1 MEKARLAWAAFDLTL
16 WKFANLQIVA
26 ENDPI
31 LLETQTVKKDTCH
44 NWHDFSRKGAVSPSF
59 LNAQYFLKSKPK
71 TIIPIFVSAYN

>member
-31 LLETQTVKKDTCH
+31 LLETQTVKKTLATIDMI
-44 NWHDFSRKGAVSPSF
+44 FSEESSLLRFS
-59 LNAQYFLKSKPK
+59 
-71 TIIPIFVSAYN
+71 

>member
-31 LLETQTVKKDTCH
+31 LLETQTVKKTLATIDMI
-44 NWHDFSRKGAVSPSF
+44 FSEGSSLLWF
-59 LNAQYFLKSKPK
+59 S
-71 TIIPIFVSAYN
+71 

>member
-31 LLETQTVKKDTCH
+31 LLETQTVKKTLATIDMI
-44 NWHDFSRKGAVSPSF
+44 F
-59 LNAQYFLKSKPK
+59 LGREQPLLVFLMLNTFWNLNQKR
-71 TIIPIFVSAYN
+71 

>member
-31 LLETQTVKKDTCH
+31 LLETQTVKKTLATIDMI
-44 NWHDFSRKGAVSPSF
+44 FSEESS
-59 LNAQYFLKSKPK
+59 LH
-71 TIIPIFVSAYN
+71 